1 MAITT
6 RASVACIPIMIDT
19 LTQRLR
25 FRAAVVELLVPL
37 QTALVRAGPVF
48 LLTVGPIFIAQ
59 LYGKTLS
66 TGDLVLVGFMA
77 TLLGPTS
84 VGTTGLMTLSQVGII
99 CGYLGLPF
107 EAAFALFIAVDAV
120 ADPLRSVMLV
130 LAINGA
136 TGAITPR
143 EDARARAAA
152 PAEGAGPLPVPA
164 D

>member
-1 MAITT
+1 
-6 RASVACIPIMIDT
+6 
-19 LTQRLR
+19 
-25 FRAAVVELLVPL
+25 
-37 QTALVRAGPVF
+37 
-48 LLTVGPIFIAQ
+48 
-59 LYGKTLS
+59 
-66 TGDLVLVGFMA
+66 
-77 TLLGPTS
+77 
-84 VGTTGLMTLSQVGII
+84 MTLSQVGII

-130 LAINGA
+130 LTINGA

-143 EDARARAAA
+143 EAAVAEA